1 MPTSSRFAVATH
13 ALVVIA
19 SDRTRAH
26 RSEDLGAGART
37 NPSVLRRILSQ
48 LARADITGSRMGAGG
63 GAVLAREPD
72 AITLA
77 DVYRAVEGGEVF
89 AMPRSEPDDACV
101 IGANIGAMVREATG
115 RAEAALEAELA
126 RTTIGDLVAAMPQ
139 ASPDSAGQDEA
150 A

>member
-19 SDRTRAH
+19 SDRSRAH
-26 RSEDLGAGART
+26 RSEDLGTGART
-37 NPSVLRRILSQ
+37 NATVIRRILSQ
-48 LARADITGSRMGAGG
+48 LAQAGITGSKMGAGG
-63 GAVLAREPD
+63 GAVLARDVD

-89 AMPRSEPDDACV
+89 AMPRSEPDGSCV
-101 IGANIGAMVREATG
+101 IGANIGAMVREATD

-126 RTTIGDLVAAMPQ
+126 KTTIGDLVAAMPN
-139 ASPDSAGQDEA
+139 AVHSRGGRNEA

>member
-37 NPSVLRRILSQ
+37 NATVIRRILSQ
-48 LARADITGSRMGAGG
+48 LAQAGITGSRMGAGG
-63 GAVLAREPD
+63 GAVLAREAD

-77 DVYRAVEGGEVF
+77 DVYRAVEGGAVF

-126 RTTIGDLVAAMPQ
+126 RTTIGDLVAAMPG
-139 ASPDSAGQDEA
+139 ASIEGNGREEA